1 MDTQKIPA
9 GKFAVNYG
17 LALGA
22 IMVVISIAMYATDMA
37 FKGQQWPMYLYYA
50 AFPIIIFYAI
60 SKYKTY
66 SAGNLSLGEGLKTGI
81 VVALISALV
90 YVVYILLFNY
100 VIDTEYNSKVIEFA
114 TEQIA
119 DSEAPVEA
127 KEMQLK
133 MIEFFS
139 SPVTGSA
146 IWIAL
151 SLFFG
156 LLYSL
161 VGGLVMKKTNPDA

>member
-1 MDTQKIPA
+1 MDTEKIPE

-22 IMVVISIAMYATDMA
+22 IMVLISMAMYATDMA
-37 FKGQQWPMYLYYA
+37 FKGQQWPIYLYYV
-50 AFPIIIFYAI
+50 AFPIVIFYAI

-66 SAGNLSLGEGLKTGI
+66 SADQLSLGEGLKTGI

-90 YVVYILLFNY
+90 YVIYILMFNY
-100 VIDTEYNSKVIEFA
+100 IIDTEYNSKVIEFA

-119 DSEAPVEA
+119 NSDAPVEA

-139 SPVTGSA
+139 NPLTGSA
-146 IWIAL
+146 FWIAM

-156 LLYSL
+156 LIYSL
-161 VGGLVMKKTNPDA
+161 IGGLIMKQEDHNA